1 MPTFLSW
8 QYYYTNFLKCINDC
22 CFTDFS
28 EPEYLGSMSFGVK
41 HIYLQ
46 NKTVDGWFFLL
57 NEKLGKTKHLQ
68 VTCHHDNNKMEED
81 ESLHE
86 QYLQS
91 LTVSV
96 GW

>member
-46 NKTVDGWFFLL
+46 NKTVDGWYFLL
-57 NEKLGKTKHLQ
+57 NEKLGKTKHLE
-68 VTCHHDNNKMEED
+68 VTCHLDNKKMEED